1 MSIVSC
7 EQDLRSGMVY
17 QSKGRRFLPS
27 NNLEIKK
34 GLVLTKGN
42 IFHIFPSFFQV
53 FIIFFDALPK
63 IFLENC
69 LFQACCSYPGD

>member
-42 IFHIFPSFFQV
+42 IFHIFHRFFKFLLFFLMPS
-53 FIIFFDALPK
+53 LK
-63 IFLENC
+63 YFLENC